1 MRCPACGSEDT
12 QVTETRVSEDGV
24 EIRRR
29 RRCLACDRRF
39 KTVERIE
46 LSLPYVV
53 KKNGARL
60 DFDEKRLRSSFL
72 LALRKRPVP
81 AEIVDAA
88 VRRVEEQLASSG
100 EREVHTQ
107 RIGELVMHEL
117 KKLDKVAYV
126 RFASVYRSFQDVAE
140 FQDLVAEVSPRKR
153 QGKSAVSR
161 SAANSAATIAGSGAA
176 AGNAKSTSKKK
187 K

>member
-29 RRCLACDRRF
+29 RRCLACGRRF

-53 KKNGARL
+53 KKDGSRL
-60 DFDEKRLRSSFL
+60 EFDEKKLRASFM
-72 LALRKRPVP
+72 LALRKRPVS
-81 AEIVDAA
+81 AEIIDAS
-88 VRRVEEQLASSG
+88 VRKVEEQLAARG
-100 EREVHTQ
+100 EREVPTQ
-107 RIGELVMHEL
+107 RIGELVMQEL

-140 FQDLVAEVSPRKR
+140 FQELVQEVSPRT
-153 QGKSAVSR
+153 GKPIR
-161 SAANSAATIAGSGAA
+161 K
-176 AGNAKSTSKKK
+176 KSNV
-187 K
+187 

>member
-1 MRCPACGSEDT
+1 
-12 QVTETRVSEDGV
+12 
-24 EIRRR
+24 
-29 RRCLACDRRF
+29 LACSRRF

-60 DFDEKRLRSSFL
+60 EFDEKKLRASFL
-72 LALRKRPVP
+72 LALRKRPVS

-88 VRRVEEQLASSG
+88 VRKVEEQLAASG
-100 EREVHTQ
+100 EREVASQ

-117 KKLDKVAYV
+117 KKLDKVAYI

-140 FQDLVAEVSPRKR
+140 FQDLVAEVSTKSGAKKA
-153 QGKSAVSR
+153 GKSQ
-161 SAANSAATIAGSGAA
+161 TGKP
-176 AGNAKSTSKKK
+176 AKKP
-187 K
+187 

>member
-39 KTVERIE
+39 KTVERVE

-60 DFDEKRLRSSFL
+60 EFDNKKLRGSFL
-72 LALRKRPVP
+72 LALRKRPVS

-88 VRRVEEQLASSG
+88 VRRVEEQLAGSG
-100 EREVHTQ
+100 EREVSTQ
-107 RIGELVMHEL
+107 RIGEMVMHEL
-117 KKLDKVAYV
+117 RKIDKVAYV

-140 FQDLVAEVSPRKR
+140 FHDLVAEVSR
-153 QGKSAVSR
+153 
-161 SAANSAATIAGSGAA
+161 
-176 AGNAKSTSKKK
+176 KKK
-187 K
+187 

>member
-12 QVTETRVSEDGV
+12 HVTETRVSEDGAD
-24 EIRRR
+24 IRRR
-29 RRCLACDRRF
+29 RRCLACGRRF

-60 DFDEKRLRSSFL
+60 EFDEKKLRASL
-72 LALRKRPVP
+72 VLALRKRPVS
-81 AEIVDAA
+81 AEMVDAS
-88 VRRVEEQLASSG
+88 VRKIEEQLAASG
-100 EREVHTQ
+100 EREVPTQ

-117 KKLDKVAYV
+117 KKLDKVAYI

-140 FQDLVAEVSPRKR
+140 FKELVAEVSPRKKIAR
-153 QGKSAVSR
+153 SSKSR
-161 SAANSAATIAGSGAA
+161 
-176 AGNAKSTSKKK
+176 
-187 K
+187 

>member
-29 RRCLACDRRF
+29 RRCLACSRRF

-60 DFDEKRLRSSFL
+60 EFDEKKLRASFL
-72 LALRKRPVP
+72 LALRKRPVS
-81 AEIVDAA
+81 ADIVDTA
-88 VRRVEEQLASSG
+88 VRKVEEQLAASG
-100 EREVHTQ
+100 EREVATQ

-117 KKLDKVAYV
+117 KKLDKVAYI

-140 FQDLVAEVSPRKR
+140 FQDLVAEVSPRSGKAPSKSR
-153 QGKSAVSR
+153 NGKS
-161 SAANSAATIAGSGAA
+161 
-176 AGNAKSTSKKK
+176 SKK
-187 K
+187 

>member
-1 MRCPACGSEDT
+1 MRCPSCASEDT

-60 DFDEKRLRSSFL
+60 DFDEKKLRASFS

-81 AEIVDAA
+81 SDMVDAA
-88 VRRVEEQLASSG
+88 VRRVLDQLAAG
-100 EREVHTQ
+100 GDREVSTQ
-107 RIGELVMHEL
+107 QVGELVMHEL
-117 KKLDKVAYV
+117 KRLDKVAYV

-140 FQDLVAEVSPRKR
+140 FQRLVAEVAPKGRPP
-153 QGKSAVSR
+153 
-161 SAANSAATIAGSGAA
+161 GA
-176 AGNAKSTSKKK
+176 KK
-187 K
+187 

>member
-12 QVTETRVSEDGV
+12 HVTETRVSEDGV

-60 DFDEKRLRSSFL
+60 EFDEKKLRASVL

-81 AEIVDAA
+81 AEIVDAS
-88 VRRVEEQLASSG
+88 VRKVEEKLAASG
-100 EREVHTQ
+100 EREVSTQ
-107 RIGELVMHEL
+107 RIGELVMSEL
-117 KKLDKVAYV
+117 KKLDKVAYI

-140 FQDLVAEVSPRKR
+140 FQELVAEVSPR
-153 QGKSAVSR
+153 
-161 SAANSAATIAGSGAA
+161 AA
-176 AGNAKSTSKKK
+176 AKRGLKKK

>member
-153 QGKSAVSR
+153 PGKSANAVS
-161 SAANSAATIAGSGAA
+161 GGAA
-176 AGNAKSTSKKK
+176 AGQAKLSSKKK

>member
-60 DFDEKRLRSSFL
+60 EFDEKKLRASFL

-81 AEIVDAA
+81 AERVDEA
-88 VRRVEEQLASSG
+88 VRHVLEQLAAAG
-100 EREVHTQ
+100 DREVSTQ
-107 RIGELVMHEL
+107 RIGELVMLEL
-117 KKLDKVAYV
+117 KKLDKVAYI
-126 RFASVYRSFQDVAE
+126 RFASVYRSFKDVAE
-140 FQDLVAEVSPRKR
+140 FQELVAEVSPQRTARK
-153 QGKSAVSR
+153 KS
-161 SAANSAATIAGSGAA
+161 
-176 AGNAKSTSKKK
+176 
-187 K
+187 

>member
-29 RRCLACDRRF
+29 RRCLACGRRF

-53 KKNGARL
+53 KKDGSRL
-60 DFDEKRLRSSFL
+60 EFDEKKLRASFM
-72 LALRKRPVP
+72 LALRKRPVS
-81 AEIVDAA
+81 AEIIDAS
-88 VRRVEEQLASSG
+88 VRKVEEQLAASG
-100 EREVHTQ
+100 EREVPTQ
-107 RIGELVMHEL
+107 RIGELVMQEL

-140 FQDLVAEVSPRKR
+140 FQELVQEVSPRT
-153 QGKSAVSR
+153 GKPIR
-161 SAANSAATIAGSGAA
+161 K
-176 AGNAKSTSKKK
+176 KSNV
-187 K
+187 

>member
-29 RRCLACDRRF
+29 RKCLACGRRF
-39 KTVERIE
+39 KTAERIE

-60 DFDEKRLRSSFL
+60 DFDEKKLRASFL
-72 LALRKRPVP
+72 LALRKRPVS

-88 VRRVEEQLASSG
+88 VRRVEEQLAASG
-100 EREVHTQ
+100 EREVSSQ

-117 KKLDKVAYV
+117 RRLDKVAYI
-126 RFASVYRSFQDVAE
+126 RYASVYRSFQDVAE
-140 FQDLVAEVSPRKR
+140 FQELVAEVSPRPPGKR
-153 QGKSAVSR
+153 R
-161 SAANSAATIAGSGAA
+161 STGS
-176 AGNAKSTSKKK
+176 SSKR
-187 K
+187 

>member
-39 KTVERIE
+39 KTAERIE

-60 DFDEKRLRSSFL
+60 EFDEKKLRASFL
-72 LALRKRPVP
+72 LALRKRPVS

-88 VRRVEEQLASSG
+88 VRRVAEQLAAG
-100 EREVHTQ
+100 GDREVSTQ
-107 RIGELVMHEL
+107 RIGELVMLEL
-117 KKLDKVAYV
+117 KKLDKVAYI

-140 FQDLVAEVSPRKR
+140 FQELVAEVSPL
-153 QGKSAVSR
+153 SR
-161 SAANSAATIAGSGAA
+161 SM
-176 AGNAKSTSKKK
+176 KKRK
-187 K
+187 

>member
-29 RRCLACDRRF
+29 RRCLACSRRF
-39 KTVERIE
+39 KKVERIE
-46 LSLPYVV
+46 LSLPCVG
-53 KKNGARL
+53 KKNATRL
-60 DFDEKRLRSSFL
+60 EFDEKKLRGSFL
-72 LALRKRPVP
+72 LALRKRPVS

-88 VRRVEEQLASSG
+88 VRRVEEQLAASG
-100 EREVHTQ
+100 EREVATQ

-117 KKLDKVAYV
+117 KKLDKVAYI

-140 FQDLVAEVSPRKR
+140 FQDLVAEVSPVTGKRPKAPARK
-153 QGKSAVSR
+153 
-161 SAANSAATIAGSGAA
+161 T
-176 AGNAKSTSKKK
+176 AKK
-187 K
+187 

>member
-12 QVTETRVSEDGV
+12 HVTETRVSEDGV

-60 DFDEKRLRSSFL
+60 EFDEKKLRASVL

-81 AEIVDAA
+81 AEIDDAS
-88 VRRVEEQLASSG
+88 VRKVEEKLAASG
-100 EREVHTQ
+100 EREVSTQ
-107 RIGELVMHEL
+107 RIGELVMSEL
-117 KKLDKVAYV
+117 KKLDKVAYI

-140 FQDLVAEVSPRKR
+140 FQELVAEVSPRP
-153 QGKSAVSR
+153 GGASSPG
-161 SAANSAATIAGSGAA
+161 SAAARKRSSAKTRGA
-176 AGNAKSTSKKK
+176 
-187 K
+187 